1 MEPERL
7 KEPVKALA
15 YENFSV
21 SAVTEPNA
29 PAKDL
34 ASPFV

>member
-7 KEPVKALA
+7 KEPVKVLT

-21 SAVTEPNA
+21 NAVTEPNA

-34 ASPFV
+34 ASAFV

>member
-1 MEPERL
+1 MDPERL
-7 KEPVKALA
+7 KELVKVLA

-21 SAVTEPNA
+21 SAVTEPKA